1 MCFLSLHGVRV
12 GLVVYD
18 ADKDPLLIYLGSNPL
33 SGIHF
38 KIIFYC
44 FIVFLTYENIGLD
57 IGIEYPHYEKQ
68 FFLTKIPYLPKCP
81 IVPQPILSTFY
92 LESSVQDT
100 PRIFEQ
106 ISRPLRKAID
116 AQ

>member
-57 IGIEYPHYEKQ
+57 IGIEYLTRKHSHFLQTFGKIFSKLS
-68 FFLTKIPYLPKCP
+68 FFFSNRL
-81 IVPQPILSTFY
+81 
-92 LESSVQDT
+92 
-100 PRIFEQ
+100 IFLDFSN
-106 ISRPLRKAID
+106 IKLKKYSY
-116 AQ
+116 